1 VTDRQYII
9 EQMENKLLFPAE
21 TDAPTRERLKARIL
35 SIKTLIPTLK
45 TYSWDTLHL
54 RELGTILRLLLSAD
68 DFKDGPRNIRSAL
81 RDIWE
86 EPETGSAVLVEDLED
101 GVFSKLTVTSRTV
114 DIFEVQLQSLV
125 LHVMRNYTKLGSFSP
140 KTISGETKVQPEKPT
155 ITDLHRFAETARTLG
170 FRSVQYIM
178 TPNEALRQ
186 DCENFVKKLK
196 PRDLWEY
203 DIANVVDGHCRV
215 QHGLRT
221 KSQVNEVQDDLE
233 VRLSQRFGRPITSVL
248 DGSARNLF
256 LRHLSSAVTE
266 TSGVTSTFVR
276 VEFFRR
282 FWDPVRIEVGDFSD
296 VGMVK
301 ISGLE
306 GETLETSST
315 YSDDGI
321 ADEWRLR
328 EEQENRSVR
337 EDLQAA
343 HDQIERQKEQID
355 QYTSEMSQSR
365 KELGELRK
373 DSENKSAHIDK
384 LELQAKADKDMITKL
399 SERNENI
406 RSGKEEMHL
415 KRIEEL
421 EHQTSTLRDE
431 RRKEEQGAQAVTTQK
446 ETEIEGLRNRLNE
459 AEFLAGE
466 ENKKL
471 RENLQS
477 QAEQLQE
484 VQKELYSKNEQLQ
497 AVQKELHSKN
507 EQLQALQKELHSKN
521 EQLQALQK
529 EELKLR
535 AVRNQ
540 AVEKQTEIEGLNNR
554 LKEAE
559 VRSREETQILREELA
574 TKTEQLKLMQK
585 SLTIEEVRGQEQ
597 ASLLKQSAEAAIEKT
612 EQGNLENL
620 IEKYKR
626 EIDEANF
633 QIKSIDEQIGSI
645 STMISAMSKTKKNP
659 SYSAAQGKMIKGK
672 QNEKLTQKQ
681 NEKLELEKS
690 RLSSEEKLTN
700 ARYDLLGLRGVEA
713 LVYERDP
720 VTKEFS
726 SQIPARVPLNDL
738 YAKFKDLKKDSD
750 QYRVWYE
757 NRGFPVILSFNNF
770 HEWQKR
776 LAAPPAIN
784 DAKFY
789 VENLSP
795 KRKAANEKFTAS
807 KRFKA

>member
-1 VTDRQYII
+1 MPGRSATDRQYII

-21 TDAPTRERLKARIL
+21 TDGPTRERLKARIL

-203 DIANVVDGHCRV
+203 DIAHVVDGHCRV

-256 LRHLSSAVTE
+256 LRYLSSAVTE

-355 QYTSEMSQSR
+355 QYTSEMSQSH

-373 DSENKSAHIDK
+373 DNEKKSAQIDK
-384 LELQAKADKDMITKL
+384 LDLQAKSDKDMITKL
-399 SERNENI
+399 SEKDENT
-406 RSGKEEMHL
+406 RSAKEEIHL

-421 EHQTSTLRDE
+421 EQQTSRLRDE
-431 RRKEEQGAQAVTTQK
+431 RRKEEQGVQTATNQAAEK
-446 ETEIEGLRNRLNE
+446 EIEIEELKNRLNE

-466 ENKKL
+466 ENEKL
-471 RENLQS
+471 RANLQS
-477 QAEQLQE
+477 QTEQLQQLE
-484 VQKELYSKNEQLQ
+484 KELQLKNEQLSLR
-497 AVQKELHSKN
+497 QKEVQ
-507 EQLQALQKELHSKN
+507 EVQ
-521 EQLQALQK
+521 
-529 EELKLR
+529 

-540 AVEKQTEIEGLNNR
+540 IADKETYIKR
-554 LKEAE
+554 LEQRLEE
-559 VRSREETQILREELA
+559 VGDLANPNHKLREELR
-574 TKTEQLKLMQK
+574 
-585 SLTIEEVRGQEQ
+585 I
-597 ASLLKQSAEAAIEKT
+597 
-612 EQGNLENL
+612 
-620 IEKYKR
+620 
-626 EIDEANF
+626 
-633 QIKSIDEQIGSI
+633 
-645 STMISAMSKTKKNP
+645 
-659 SYSAAQGKMIKGK
+659 
-672 QNEKLTQKQ
+672 
-681 NEKLELEKS
+681 
-690 RLSSEEKLTN
+690 
-700 ARYDLLGLRGVEA
+700 
-713 LVYERDP
+713 
-720 VTKEFS
+720 
-726 SQIPARVPLNDL
+726 
-738 YAKFKDLKKDSD
+738 
-750 QYRVWYE
+750 
-757 NRGFPVILSFNNF
+757 
-770 HEWQKR
+770 
-776 LAAPPAIN
+776 
-784 DAKFY
+784 
-789 VENLSP
+789 
-795 KRKAANEKFTAS
+795 
-807 KRFKA
+807 